1 MNCAVHTDIQA
12 TGYCRN
18 CGKALCPQCAREV
31 RGALYCEECLSRLV
45 VGPPP
50 ALAAA
55 QAGPNPGVAC
65 ALGFIPGLG
74 AVYNGEY
81 IKGLIHVV
89 IFGGLIAMMNSD
101 SIPDSTLAIVI
112 VLFVAFCCYMPIEA
126 YRTARAKQLGEKSP
140 SLFAEGE
147 GSRPIGAYVLIVLG
161 ILFLLGTFGFLNSVY
176 VWRFWPLALIVL
188 GGFLIWKRA
197 QPRT

>member
-18 CGKALCPQCAREV
+18 CGKALCAQCAREV
-31 RGALYCEECLSRLV
+31 RGALYCEECLSHMMT
-45 VGPPP
+45 GPAP
-50 ALAAA
+50 AAV
-55 QAGPNPGVAC
+55 QSGPNPGLAC

-81 IKGLIHVV
+81 VKGLIHVV
-89 IFGGLIAMMNSD
+89 IFGGLIAMMSSD
-101 SIPDSTLAIVI
+101 SIPNSTLAIVI

-140 SLFAEGE
+140 GLFSEGE
-147 GSRPIGAYVLIVLG
+147 GSKPIGAYVLIVLG
-161 ILFLLGTFGFLNSVY
+161 ILFLLGTFGLLSSIY
-176 VWRFWPLALIVL
+176 VWRFWPLALIAF
-188 GGFLIWKRA
+188 GAFLIWKRT